1 MQLNEV
7 AEEVEETSAS
17 PTRLCQYPW
26 EVLSPT
32 KTIIY
37 EKSAISE
44 IPISKCFFITMKKVV

>member
-44 IPISKCFFITMKKVV
+44 IPISKCFFITMK